1 MRIVA
6 GSAKGTRLS
15 PVPPGV
21 RPLSDRAREGLFA
34 SLGERVVEARALD
47 LFAGTGAIGIEAL
60 SRGAERCTFVD
71 ASRQASETVREN
83 LRRSRCEDRGEVVT
97 GDVLAFLRRH
107 RDDEAWD
114 LAILDPPY
122 EIGSPYLDDVWTEL
136 AREGRLADD
145 ATVVLTRGNKGSAPV
160 VPLHWA
166 AARELRYGDSIL
178 TLYRRDDQEA

>member
-6 GSAKGTRLS
+6 GSAKGTRLA

-34 SLGERVVEARALD
+34 SLGERVIGARVLD
-47 LFAGTGAIGIEAL
+47 LFAGTGATGIEAL

-71 ASRQASETVREN
+71 ATRRTTEVVREN
-83 LRRSRCEDRGEVVT
+83 LRRTHAEEAAEVVAS
-97 GDVLAFLRRH
+97 DALAFLRR
-107 RDDEAWD
+107 RRGPAAWD
-114 LAILDPPY
+114 LVILDPPY
-122 EIGSPYLDDVWTEL
+122 ETGSPYLDDVWAEL
-136 AREGRLADD
+136 VPDERLAAG
-145 ATVVLTRGNKGSAPV
+145 ATVVLTRGNKGSAPA

>member
-6 GSAKGTRLS
+6 GSAKGTRLA
-15 PVPPGV
+15 PVPSGV

-47 LFAGTGAIGIEAL
+47 LFAGTGATGIEAL

-71 ASRQASETVREN
+71 ASRRASDTVREN
-83 LRRSRCEDRGEVVT
+83 VRRSRCDARGDVVT
-97 GDVLAFLRRH
+97 SDVLAFLRRH
-107 RDDEAWD
+107 RGDEAWD

-122 EIGSPYLDDVWTEL
+122 ETGSPYLDDVWTEL
-136 AREGRLADD
+136 AREGRLAVG

-178 TLYRRDDQEA
+178 ILYRRDDQEA

>member
-6 GSAKGTRLS
+6 GSAKGTRLA

-34 SLGERVVEARALD
+34 SLGERAVGARVLD
-47 LFAGTGAIGIEAL
+47 LFAGTGATGIEAL
-60 SRGAERCTFVD
+60 SRGADRCTFVD
-71 ASRQASETVREN
+71 VSRRAADVVREN
-83 LRRSRCEDRGEVVT
+83 LRRSRCDERGEVVT
-97 GDVLAFLRRH
+97 SDALAFLRRH
-107 RDDEAWD
+107 RGDEGWD
-114 LAILDPPY
+114 LVILDPPY
-122 EIGSPYLDDVWTEL
+122 ETGSPYLDDVCAEL
-136 AREGRLADD
+136 AHEGRLAAD

-166 AARELRYGDSIL
+166 TARELRYGDSIL

>member
-6 GSAKGTRLS
+6 GSAKGTRLA

-34 SLGERVVEARALD
+34 SLGARVLGARVLD
-47 LFAGTGAIGIEAL
+47 LFAGTGAAGIEAL
-60 SRGAERCTFVD
+60 SRGADRCTFVD
-71 ASRQASETVREN
+71 HTRRTTEVVREN
-83 LRRSRCEDRGEVVT
+83 LRRTRSEDRGEVVT
-97 GDVLAFLRRH
+97 GDVLTFLRRC
-107 RDDEAWD
+107 RGEAWD
-114 LAILDPPY
+114 LVVLDPPY
-122 EIGSPYLDDVWTEL
+122 ETGPPYLDDVFDQL
-136 AREGRLADD
+136 ARADVV
-145 ATVVLTRGNKGSAPV
+145 AAGGTVVLTRRNRGSAPV

>member
-6 GSAKGTRLS
+6 GSAKGTRLA
-15 PVPPGV
+15 PVPAGV

-34 SLGERVVEARALD
+34 SLGERAAGARVLD
-47 LFAGTGAIGIEAL
+47 LFAGTGATGIEAL
-60 SRGAERCTFVD
+60 SRGAASCTFVD
-71 ASRQASETVREN
+71 ASRPATDAIREN
-83 LRRSRCEDRGEVVT
+83 LRRSYCEELGEVVT
-97 GDVLAFLRRH
+97 SDALAFMRRH
-107 RDDEAWD
+107 RGDEGWD
-114 LAILDPPY
+114 LVILDPPY
-122 EIGSPYLDDVWTEL
+122 EAGSPLLDDLMGEL
-136 AREGRLADD
+136 AREGRLAVG

>member
-6 GSAKGTRLS
+6 GTAKGTRLA
-15 PVPPGV
+15 PVPPSV

-34 SLGERVVEARALD
+34 SLGERVIEARALD
-47 LFAGTGAIGIEAL
+47 LFAGTGATGIEAL
-60 SRGAERCTFVD
+60 SRGATSCTFVE
-71 ASRQASETVREN
+71 ASRRASETIREN
-83 LRRSRCEDRGEVVT
+83 LRRSHCGDRAEVVT
-97 GDVLAFLRRH
+97 RDVLAFLRRH
-107 RDDEAWD
+107 RADETWD
-114 LAILDPPY
+114 LAILDAPY
-122 EIGSPYLDDVWTEL
+122 ETGSPYLDDVLTEL

>member
-6 GSAKGTRLS
+6 GSAKGTRLA

-34 SLGERVVEARALD
+34 SLGDRVLEARVLD
-47 LFAGTGAIGIEAL
+47 LFAGTGAAGIEAL
-60 SRGAERCTFVD
+60 SRGAARCTFVD
-71 ASRQASETVREN
+71 GTRRTTEVIREN
-83 LRRSRCEDRGEVVT
+83 LRRSRCEDRASVVT
-97 GDVLAFLRRH
+97 SDVLAFLRR
-107 RDDEAWD
+107 RPEPEPWD
-114 LAILDPPY
+114 LVILDPPY
-122 EIGSPYLDDVWTEL
+122 ETGSPYLDDVLAEL
-136 AREGRLADD
+136 AGGDRLAPGF
-145 ATVVLTRGNKGSAPV
+145 TVVLTRGNKGSVAV

>member
-6 GSAKGTRLS
+6 GSAKGTRLA

-34 SLGERVVEARALD
+34 SLGERVVEARVLD
-47 LFAGTGAIGIEAL
+47 LFSGTGAAGIEAL
-60 SRGAERCTFVD
+60 SRGAGSCTFVD
-71 ASRQASETVREN
+71 AARRATDAVREN
-83 LRRSRCEDRGEVVT
+83 LRRSHSEGDGEVIT
-97 GDVLAFLRRH
+97 SDVLAFLRRH
-107 RDDEAWD
+107 RGPEGWD
-114 LAILDPPY
+114 LVILDPPY
-122 EIGSPYLDDVWTEL
+122 ETGSPYLDDVVAEL
-136 AREGRLADD
+136 ARGGRLADG